1 MHQETKRV
9 SLIRIILFLQSIKR
23 MQECLKYKQQLLS
36 CQLLFGSFFAWFGSS
51 SFGSLGFCGL
61 LDRGCL
67 AGFSR
72 TSQTSPLLEWF
83 LCPSRFLS
91 RLSICPLR
99 LWLLGLYSSFRAD
112 LKWSRCS
119 SAFGLNQ
126 ATAGHQSLHSQ
137 FDARI
142 VSYNIITTGSQSF
155 LQSDQRDATA
165 LLWRWQDL
173 EDQIRHAGSWLL
185 GLGPSSCRFSSR
197 RWGWWIGWGHD
208 WQLIWAGTSAGRRC
222 LMRLSWRAGA
232 CN

>member
-1 MHQETKRV
+1 
-9 SLIRIILFLQSIKR
+9 
-23 MQECLKYKQQLLS
+23 MQEGLKYKQQLLS
-36 CQLLFGSFFAWFGSS
+36 CQLLFGRFCFAWFGSS
-51 SFGSLGFCGL
+51 SFGSLGFWSL
-61 LDRGCL
+61 LDRSCL

-72 TSQTSPLLEWF
+72 TSQTSPLLGWF

-91 RLSICPLR
+91 RLSLCPLR

-112 LKWSRCS
+112 LKWSRRS

-126 ATAGHQSLHSQ
+126 ATAGHQSLYSQ

-155 LQSDQRDATA
+155 LQSHQRDATA

-197 RWGWWIGWGHD
+197 R
-208 WQLIWAGTSAGRRC
+208 
-222 LMRLSWRAGA
+222 
-232 CN
+232 

>member
-72 TSQTSPLLEWF
+72 TSQTSPLLGWF

-119 SAFGLNQ
+119 SSLPLVWIRRPL
-126 ATAGHQSLHSQ
+126 ATSR
-137 FDARI
+137 F
-142 VSYNIITTGSQSF
+142 T
-155 LQSDQRDATA
+155 
-165 LLWRWQDL
+165 
-173 EDQIRHAGSWLL
+173 
-185 GLGPSSCRFSSR
+185 PS
-197 RWGWWIGWGHD
+197 
-208 WQLIWAGTSAGRRC
+208 
-222 LMRLSWRAGA
+222 LMRELFLITS
-232 CN
+232 

>member
-1 MHQETKRV
+1 
-9 SLIRIILFLQSIKR
+9 

-36 CQLLFGSFFAWFGSS
+36 CQLLFGSFALLDLEALRLAL
-51 SFGSLGFCGL
+51 LGFVVFLTAAVSLAFPGL
-61 LDRGCL
+61 LKLLLFLGDFFAP
-67 AGFSR
+67 AGF
-72 TSQTSPLLEWF
+72 LAVF
-83 LCPSRFLS
+83 LFA
-91 RLSICPLR
+91 PLR

-119 SAFGLNQ
+119 STFGLNQ
-126 ATAGHQSLHSQ
+126 ATAGHQSLHSP

-155 LQSDQRDATA
+155 LQSHQRDATA

-185 GLGPSSCRFSSR
+185 GLGPASCRFSSR

-208 WQLIWAGTSAGRRC
+208 WQLIELERQLEGDVWWDWVGGRARAIKIVT
-222 LMRLSWRAGA
+222 MRTV
-232 CN
+232 